1 MYQHV
6 LVATDGSDLA
16 TRAAEQGIATAEAAG
31 ATVHV
36 VSVLEE
42 LEGEPSTDAERER
55 HREWVEQI
63 ESAAIDRGCDVVTS
77 VPTGHPS
84 RVILEYTGDNEID
97 LVVLGTHGR
106 TGLQRWIMG
115 SVASAVVREARCH
128 VLTVNASV
136 QAAREQFDDVLIATD
151 GRPGVDQAVE
161 AGLDLAEST
170 GAAVHAL
177 YVVDDVHSRTNV
189 VLESFEATGERSTSV
204 IAARAAERGL
214 ATERTIRRG
223 IPHEEIVAYADD
235 QNIDLVVMGV
245 ESLSSLERLVVGSV
259 SQRVVATAPAPVLT
273 VRTLSDRGRSRS
285 R

>member
-1 MYQHV
+1 MYHHV
-6 LVATDGSDLA
+6 LIATDGSDLA
-16 TRAAEQGIATAEAAG
+16 TRAGEQGLAIAEAAG

-42 LEGEPSTDAERER
+42 LEGETPTDTERKR
-55 HREWVEQI
+55 HRDWVEQI

-84 RVILEYTGDNEID
+84 RAILEYADENGID

-106 TGLQRWIMG
+106 TGLKRWIMG

-128 VLTVNASV
+128 VLTVNGSV
-136 QAAREQFDDVLIATD
+136 QTVQEQFDDILIATD
-151 GRPGVDQAVE
+151 GRPGVDRAVD
-161 AGLDLAEST
+161 AGLDLAEAA
-170 GAAVHAL
+170 GATVHSL

-189 VLESFEATGERSTSV
+189 VLESFEAVGEQSTAV

-214 ATERTIRRG
+214 SSERAIQRG
-223 IPHEEIVAYADD
+223 IPHEEIVAYADERD
-235 QNIDLVVMGV
+235 IDLVVMGV

-273 VRTLSDRGRSRS
+273 VRTLSK
-285 R
+285 